1 MTTKKKSAPRLSP
14 EASGALIDAL
24 GGTNTVSRLCEI
36 SSSAVAQWR
45 TAGVPKSRVLYLREL
60 FKKLPVMQ
68 LPEVRNL

>member
-1 MTTKKKSAPRLSP
+1 MNQQKKLPPRLTP
-14 EASGALIDAL
+14 EVTAKVIDSL
-24 GGTNTVSRLCEI
+24 GGTNTVSRLFSI

-45 TAGVPKSRVLYLREL
+45 TTGMPKSRVLYLREL

>member
-1 MTTKKKSAPRLSP
+1 MAKRKQRPARLSP
-14 EASGALIDAL
+14 EASGQLIDAL
-24 GGTNTVSRLCEI
+24 GGTNTVSRLCDI

-45 TAGVPKSRVLYLREL
+45 TTGVPKSRVLYLREL